1 MKKNREK
8 ILNIACPIL
17 SVAAILLLWSAAAL
31 AADSEYILP
40 TVGQTLSAAFSLFKS
55 GEFYAAVGRTFLR
68 AVIAFVC
75 SFFAAFVLAFFSYK
89 KTTFRKI
96 VAPFIK
102 VIRALPTVAVV
113 LLLLFW
119 TSSEIAP
126 VIVTMLVVLPALY
139 TELFNAFCGID
150 REVIEMCS
158 VFGVPK
164 KVVLFSVEIPQIL
177 PSALYSAGAGLSLN
191 LKLMV
196 AAEVIAQTAVSL
208 GYLLNKSKVYF
219 EIADM
224 LAIVAFAVITG
235 AAIESAFGAIAKKA
249 GKRL

>member
-1 MKKNREK
+1 M
-8 ILNIACPIL
+8 
-17 SVAAILLLWSAAAL
+17 
-31 AADSEYILP
+31 
-40 TVGQTLSAAFSLFKS
+40 
-55 GEFYAAVGRTFLR
+55 
-68 AVIAFVC
+68 
-75 SFFAAFVLAFFSYK
+75 
-89 KTTFRKI
+89 
-96 VAPFIK
+96 
-102 VIRALPTVAVV
+102 
-113 LLLLFW
+113 
-119 TSSEIAP
+119 
-126 VIVTMLVVLPALY
+126 
-139 TELFNAFCGID
+139 
-150 REVIEMCS
+150 
-158 VFGVPK
+158 
-164 KVVLFSVEIPQIL
+164 EIPQIL

>member
-17 SVAAILLLWSAAAL
+17 SVAAILLLWSAAAF

-55 GEFYAAVGRTFLR
+55 GEFYAAAGRTFLR

-75 SFFAAFVLAFFSYK
+75 SFFAAFALAFFSYK

-102 VIRALPTVAVV
+102 VIRAVV
-113 LLLLFW
+113 LLLLCW

>member
-17 SVAAILLLWSAAAL
+17 SVAAILLLWSAAAF

-55 GEFYAAVGRTFLR
+55 GEFYAAAGRTFLR

-75 SFFAAFVLAFFSYK
+75 SFFAAFALAFFSYK

-102 VIRALPTVAVV
+102 VIRAVV
-113 LLLLFW
+113 LLLLCW

-126 VIVTMLVVLPALY
+126 GIVTMLVVLPAVY